1 MGVVDILEQK
11 GMREGERKG
20 LREGKSEGMLAAKQ
34 GVLINMMKKKFALTD
49 SQLSSLKKVQDT
61 QKLDRA
67 LDAVLFAASPGEVLD
82 HLK

>member
-1 MGVVDILEQK
+1 
-11 GMREGERKG
+11 
-20 LREGKSEGMLAAKQ
+20 MLAAKQ
-34 GVLINMMKKKFALTD
+34 GVLINMMKKKFDLTD
-49 SQLSSLKKVQDT
+49 SQLSSLNKVQDT